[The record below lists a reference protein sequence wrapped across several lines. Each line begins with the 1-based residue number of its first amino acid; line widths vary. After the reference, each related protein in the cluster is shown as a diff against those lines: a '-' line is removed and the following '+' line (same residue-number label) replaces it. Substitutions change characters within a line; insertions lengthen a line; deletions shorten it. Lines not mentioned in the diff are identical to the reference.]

1 MSLSRTH
8 SRKDRSQVVI
18 MEELFRLPSAAHRDL
33 DFGAWQK
40 GVHMGSTEGITDV
53 LSGTLNP
60 FVGSNNSLVGS
71 DYSLVGSI
79 HSAEGSRTSL
89 VGSRY
94 SFVGGAIPT
103 LMGASRTGPREQV
116 QLSEFPSDVRASPR
130 PLPSLRRDSGGS
142 ETPDRMP
149 TTASD
154 EQWAHTPNEQWK
166 ASDQVRAVR
175 TVPTRR
181 RSSSEQEKID
191 NVVIRKVGDDDGWAA
206 EFGGPRL
213 GLPVQRQVADQER
226 ASISDGACFPDDDG
240 VVMPLLPRLKLGK
253 RRDSWEEEEKK
264 RGLVWRRLRSFGRRV
279 MGALWWM
286 VWLPG
291 VSDEEGINV
300 LGATLLITGSTISG
314 GALALPAVT
323 QVRQARETVDL

>member
-1 MSLSRTH
+1 MPLSKTH

-18 MEELFRLPSAAHRDL
+18 MEELFRLPSAAHREL
-33 DFGAWQK
+33 DFGTWQK
-40 GVHMGSTEGITDV
+40 GVRMGSTDSSADA

-71 DYSLVGSI
+71 DYSFVGSI
-79 HSAEGSRTSL
+79 NSVEGSRASL
-89 VGSRY
+89 VGSKN
-94 SFVGGAIPT
+94 SFVGGAIAT
-103 LMGASRTGPREQV
+103 LGASRSGPRAQV

-130 PLPSLRRDSGGS
+130 PLASLRRDSGGS
-142 ETPDRMP
+142 ETPDGMP

-154 EQWAHTPNEQWK
+154 EQWGHMSNEQWK
-166 ASDQVRAVR
+166 ATGAVR

-191 NVVIRKVGDDDGWAA
+191 NVVIRGPGDEDGWAA

-264 RGLVWRRLRSFGRRV
+264 RGPVWRRFRSFGRRV